1 VIFLWVFEE
10 KILNGE
16 HLNLEMK
23 SIFLDTFLAFGTDT
37 KNILLH
43 LKDKK

>member
-23 SIFLDTFLAFGTDT
+23 SISRHLLAFGTDT